1 MNSNASRGS
10 PPAAMT
16 ASHWTQLRLTQFF
29 ELDTHHTRTPFVY
42 FCVSILLC
50 TKLREERKNMKKR
63 RRKKKEEKKTGRIL
77 TAEKIRDRKERK
89 LGIPRKISV
98 IIDQNKYKIVVME
111 EGVRSIMVLIITD
124 SLNWNIL
131 P

>member
-1 MNSNASRGS
+1 
-10 PPAAMT
+10 
-16 ASHWTQLRLTQFF
+16 
-29 ELDTHHTRTPFVY
+29 
-42 FCVSILLC
+42 
-50 TKLREERKNMKKR
+50 MKKR

-89 LGIPRKISV
+89 LGVPRKISV